1 MPSNVLALTIQALGF
16 AGVACSITY
25 AACIIEEEIAATGEK
40 AGVRFEKACR
50 ELLQDTTADFQLGWL
65 RGKLGPV
72 KFANSEVLRCCK
84 QGSRMRTKLLCHHL
98 VNMLTASKRKG
109 DLNIY

>member
-72 KFANSEVLRCCK
+72 KFANSEARIENEDKTPVSPSSQHAHCK
-84 QGSRMRTKLLCHHL
+84 QEER
-98 VNMLTASKRKG
+98 
-109 DLNIY
+109 

>member
-72 KFANSEVLRCCK
+72 KFANSE
-84 QGSRMRTKLLCHHL
+84 GSRMRTKLLCHHL